1 MSFQTLEFLLFFPA
15 VFLLHWSLPH
25 RFRWPLL
32 LLASWLFYFW
42 WAPWAGL
49 LLVGTTLVSWLCALG
64 VHGQRGR
71 VRRFCL
77 LTALAVPLGCLA
89 LFKYAGFFASI
100 AGAQLSLRLILPVG
114 ISFYTFQTL
123 SYVLDVY
130 RGKTE
135 PERHFGYYAL
145 FVSFFPQLVAGPIE
159 RPEHLLPQ
167 LRRERRFSVRDLSY
181 GGWLLL
187 TGYFKKLVVAD
198 LLAPL
203 VDRVYAGPGAA
214 LGPQIAAATVLFG
227 IQIYCDF
234 SGYTDIARGAAK
246 LLGIDLMENFH
257 APYSARTIRDFWR
270 RWHISLTSWFT
281 DYVYIPLG
289 GSRRGTARRCLNI
302 MAIFLL
308 SGLWHGADWTFVL
321 WGGVHGLYQI
331 GGILYERCCP
341 ARLPDGRWTAA
352 LQRLRTFALVTFA
365 WVFFRAETVAD
376 ALTLLSRLGTGWT
389 ALPAL
394 LGAAAPA
401 LLPPLLMLVCLSR
414 LDRLPP
420 GTQGRDA
427 ARVMTVF
434 SCLLAI
440 GLGWWI
446 SLASSGTNAF
456 IYFQF

>member
-1 MSFQTLEFLLFFPA
+1 M
-15 VFLLHWSLPH
+15 
-25 RFRWPLL
+25 
-32 LLASWLFYFW
+32 
-42 WAPWAGL
+42 
-49 LLVGTTLVSWLCALG
+49 
-64 VHGQRGR
+64 
-71 VRRFCL
+71 
-77 LTALAVPLGCLA
+77 
-89 LFKYAGFFASI
+89 
-100 AGAQLSLRLILPVG
+100 
-114 ISFYTFQTL
+114 
-123 SYVLDVY
+123 
-130 RGKTE
+130 
-135 PERHFGYYAL
+135 
-145 FVSFFPQLVAGPIE
+145 
-159 RPEHLLPQ
+159 
-167 LRRERRFSVRDLSY
+167 
-181 GGWLLL
+181 
-187 TGYFKKLVVAD
+187 
-198 LLAPL
+198 
-203 VDRVYAGPGAA
+203 DRVYAGPGTA
-214 LGPQIAAATVLFG
+214 LGPQIAAATALFG

-246 LLGIDLMENFH
+246 ILGIDLIENFH

-302 MAIFLL
+302 MAVFLL

-420 GTQGRDA
+420 RTQGRDA